1 MVYNGE
7 IKSKADV
14 DSTLERFPAI
24 AGVMIGRALVEDPA
38 LLCPSLATP
47 DNYRAFH
54 DTIFADYSDRMKGN
68 DKQLVTKMK
77 AFWEMYLPQAP
88 KRNRKAV
95 LKASKLEKYCSA
107 VDELFVAMER
117 D

>member
-1 MVYNGE
+1 
-7 IKSKADV
+7 
-14 DSTLERFPAI
+14 
-24 AGVMIGRALVEDPA
+24 MIGRALVENPA
-38 LLCPSLATP
+38 LLCPEKATP
-47 DNYRAFH
+47 SNYRAFH
-54 DTIFADYSDRMKGN
+54 DVLFADYSDRMKGN

-95 LKASKLEKYCSA
+95 LKASNLDKYNAA
-107 VDELFVAMER
+107 VNELFASLDQVA